1 MNTRVLKNRFP
12 KLENVY
18 RRLISVLQSLRL
30 VKQRPQIVVS
40 NFVGKINWRVL
51 FFSILIGVVILSASI
66 QAMSLTQTSK
76 TLSNSGSVKAIGVGI
91 YQYQNCT
98 SPVSSI
104 NWGILNPGS
113 NNNVTVYIRNE
124 GNSVAHLT
132 LNTANWNP
140 STASN
145 YMTLTWNYAGQ
156 SLNVNQVIAVEFTL
170 SVSSSI
176 SGITNF
182 SFATTII
189 ASG

>member
-12 KLENVY
+12 RLENVY

-30 VKQRPQIVVS
+30 VKQPPQRIVS

-51 FFSILIGVVILSASI
+51 IFAILIGVVILSASI
-66 QAMSLTQTSK
+66 QAMSATQMSK

-104 NWGILNPGS
+104 NWGVLNLGS
-113 NNNVTVYIRNE
+113 NKNVTVYIRNE
-124 GNSVAHLT
+124 GNSVASLT
-132 LNTANWNP
+132 LNTTNWNP

-145 YMTLTWNYAGQ
+145 YMTLTWNYSGQ
-156 SLNVNQVIAVEFTL
+156 SLSVNQVIPVKFTL

-182 SFATTII
+182 SFDTTIT